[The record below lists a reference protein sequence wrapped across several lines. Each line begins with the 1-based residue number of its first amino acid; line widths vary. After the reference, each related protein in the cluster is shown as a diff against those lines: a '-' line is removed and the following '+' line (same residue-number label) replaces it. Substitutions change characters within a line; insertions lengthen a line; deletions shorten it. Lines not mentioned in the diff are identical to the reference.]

1 MFPTDY
7 DSIIARIAQ
16 IEPSEY
22 AKSRNFINGKVSYL
36 SPYISRGVISTR
48 QVWQTLQ
55 SKGMSIEVAEKFV
68 QELAWRDYFQRV
80 WQHLGDNIYQ
90 DIKQR
95 QEKVKHYALPSAVL
109 QAKTGIEAI
118 DISIQKLYETGY
130 MHNHC
135 RMYTAFL
142 ACNVAQSH
150 WLQPAKWLYYH
161 LLDADWASNACSW
174 QWVAGTFSSKKY
186 VANQENINKYTHS
199 AQNNSYLSVD
209 YAQIDNLPIP
219 PALQKV
225 SAFDLTTELPKNES
239 IVIDNTLP
247 TFLYNFYQLDPLWHK
262 GEAGNRI
269 LLLEPSHFEAYPI
282 SPKSLQFM
290 LNLAKNIQN
299 IQVYVGEFATLKT
312 EFDLQTIHFKEHP
325 LTRHYTGLQSERD
338 WLFPAV
344 SGYFPSFFA
353 YWKKCQQYLS

>member
-7 DSIIARIAQ
+7 QSIIERMTE
-16 IEPSEY
+16 IEPTEY

-36 SPYISRGVISTR
+36 SPYISRGVISTK
-48 QVWQTLQ
+48 QVWESLKN
-55 SKGMSIEVAEKFV
+55 KGISIEIAEKFV

-80 WQHLGDNIYQ
+80 WQHFGENIHQ
-90 DIKQR
+90 DIKQK
-95 QEKVKHYALPSAVL
+95 QEKVNNYALPSALL

-118 DISIQKLYETGY
+118 DISIEKLYETGY

-142 ACNVAQSH
+142 TCNVAQSH

-199 AQNNSYLSVD
+199 RQNNSYLSVD
-209 YAQIDNLPIP
+209 YEALENLAIP
-219 PALQKV
+219 SELQQL
-225 SAFDLTTELPKNES
+225 SFFDLTTKLPEKQAITVDKN
-239 IVIDNTLP
+239 VP
-247 TFLYNFYQLDPLWHK
+247 TFVYNFYQLDPLWYK
-262 GEAGNRI
+262 GEIGNRI
-269 LLLEPSHFEAYPI
+269 LLLEPSHFQAYPI

-290 LNLAKNIQN
+290 LDLAKNIEN
-299 IQVYVGEFATLKT
+299 IQVYVGEFAELKA
-312 EFDLQTIHFKEHP
+312 EFDLQVIHFKEHQ
-325 LTRHYTGLQSERD
+325 LSKHYKGQQSERD
-338 WLFPAV
+338 WLFPEV
-344 SGYFPSFFA
+344 SGYSPSFFS
-353 YWKKCQQYLS
+353 YWKKCQKYLS